1 MRKNVF
7 IIIVL
12 ILLLILAK
20 FSQGL
25 NPYFYQVLIFWGI
38 NSILAMSLNLINGF
52 TGQFSIG
59 HAGFMAAGGY
69 LSAALTV
76 YHGDKIIKLLS
87 FMPESIS
94 KNIVFFIFLI
104 IGGLFS
110 ALLGVV
116 IGIPTLRLK
125 GDYLAIAT
133 LGFGEIIRVIIYNM
147 DVVGGARGFP
157 GIPQLTNSVWVMF
170 WAFICFITLYRII
183 NSSHGR
189 AIISIREDETA
200 SEAMG
205 VNTTYYKVLAFS
217 IGAFFAG
224 IAGGLF
230 GHYLMLLHPASF
242 TFMRSVEVLLMIVL
256 GGLGSLTGSIIGA
269 FVLTVLPEALRG
281 FSGLRLVIYS
291 LTLIILMLIRPMG
304 LMGNREISFRSIMSI
319 VKKLNRRTGN
329 IK

>member
-1 MRKNVF
+1 MKRN
-7 IIIVL
+7 ILTLIALI
-12 ILLLILAK
+12 ILLVLARL
-20 FSQGL
+20 SQGL
-25 NPYFYQVLIFWGI
+25 NPYFYQILIFWGI

-69 LSAALTV
+69 LSAALTI

-87 FMPESIS
+87 IS
-94 KNIVFFIFLI
+94 KNIAFFIFLI
-104 IGGLFS
+104 AGGLFS
-110 ALLGVV
+110 ALLGII

-170 WAFICFITLYRII
+170 WAFICFIVLYRMI

-224 IAGGLF
+224 VAGGLF

-242 TFMRSVEVLLMIVL
+242 TFMRSVEILLMIVL

-281 FSGLRLVIYS
+281 FSSLRLIIYS
-291 LTLIILMLIRPMG
+291 LTLIVLMLIRPTG
-304 LMGNREISFRSIMSI
+304 LMGNKEISLGSI
-319 VKKLNRRTGN
+319 VRKLNKRIGN
-329 IK
+329 VR

>member
-1 MRKNVF
+1 MKRN
-7 IIIVL
+7 ILTLIALI
-12 ILLLILAK
+12 ILLVLARL
-20 FSQGL
+20 SQGL
-25 NPYFYQVLIFWGI
+25 NPYFYQILIFWGI

-69 LSAALTV
+69 LSAALTI

-94 KNIVFFIFLI
+94 KNIAFFIFLI
-104 IGGLFS
+104 AGGLFS
-110 ALLGVV
+110 ALLGII

-133 LGFGEIIRVIIYNM
+133 LGFGVIIRVIIYNM

-170 WAFICFITLYRII
+170 WAFICFIVLYRMI

-224 IAGGLF
+224 VAGGLF

-242 TFMRSVEVLLMIVL
+242 TFMRSVEILLMIVL

-281 FSGLRLVIYS
+281 FSSLRLIIYS
-291 LTLIILMLIRPMG
+291 LTLIVLMLIRPTG
-304 LMGNREISFRSIMSI
+304 LMGNKEISLGSI
-319 VKKLNRRTGN
+319 VRKLNKRIGN
-329 IK
+329 VR